1 MEETTHT
8 HPQPLDK
15 TARKARRRRRRRRIL
30 LSILVVLIAARIAL
44 PYVVLNLA
52 NKKLATLKGY
62 YGHIKDIDISLYRGA
77 YQIKDLFLKK
87 LDKKDTLDFV
97 DIALVDLAIE
107 WKPIFHGE
115 IVGKV
120 LIDSSSVLLTQE
132 KNDIQDIQKD
142 TADFRDVLNSFMP
155 VTLNRFEIQH
165 SIIRY
170 KDPYSDPKLNM
181 LITDL
186 HVVALNLVNAYDSAK
201 VLPASITASANVYS
215 GKLKATMNLDPF
227 AKNPTFDLNTQLEK
241 VNLVKLNPF
250 LQAYANIDVNKGTFG
265 LYSEVAAK
273 GGKFEGYV
281 KPLIKDL
288 DIVSW
293 NKSEGNFMQIAW
305 ESIVGAAAF
314 ILKNQRKDQL
324 ATKVYIGGDFKAPEV
339 NIGKAVLLVL
349 KNAFVSALK
358 PSIDREIDLRSIG
371 KNNNSEGFFER
382 TFNKDKKD
390 DPAKDKKKAEKKAEK
405 QKKKAAKKKE
415 NS

>member
-1 MEETTHT
+1 MTMEETHK
-8 HPQPLDK
+8 QPIDK
-15 TARKARRRRRRRRIL
+15 VARRARRKRRRRRIL

-44 PYVVLNLA
+44 PYVVLHFA
-52 NKKLATLKGY
+52 NKKLATLEGY

-120 LIDSSSVLLTQE
+120 LIDSSSIVLTQE

-142 TADFRDVLNSFMP
+142 TADFRNVLNSFMP
-155 VTLNRFEIQH
+155 VTLNRFEIDH

-170 KDPYSDPKLNM
+170 KDPYSSPKLDM
-181 LITDL
+181 LITNL

-215 GKLKATMNLDPF
+215 GKLKASMNLDPF
-227 AKNPTFDLNTQLEK
+227 ADHPTFDLNTQLEK

-288 DIVSW
+288 DVVSW

-305 ESIVGAAAF
+305 ESIVGATAF

-324 ATKVYIGGDFKAPEV
+324 ATKVYIGGDLKAPEV
-339 NIGKAVLLVL
+339 NIGRAVLLVL
-349 KNAFVSALK
+349 KNAFVAALK
-358 PSIDREIDLRSIG
+358 PSIDREIDLRSLNG
-371 KNNNSEGFFER
+371 KKNNSEGFFER
-382 TFNKDKKD
+382 TFNKKD
-390 DPAKDKKKAEKKAEK
+390 NPEKEQKKAEKKAEK
-405 QKKKAAKKKE
+405 QKKKAQKKK
-415 NS
+415 N